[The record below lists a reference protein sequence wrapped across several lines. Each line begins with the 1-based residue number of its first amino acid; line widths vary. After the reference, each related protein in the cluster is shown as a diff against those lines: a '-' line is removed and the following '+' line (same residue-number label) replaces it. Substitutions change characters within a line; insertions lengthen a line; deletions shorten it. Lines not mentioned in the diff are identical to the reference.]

1 MKDTY
6 RSVNGLT
13 TLVPKNESL
22 SQPPCRICFDKI
34 DLTIMRADYLPT
46 QPVFDEICE
55 NLNGLLT
62 TPYKET
68 DYQWRGLYQKSK
80 WLESETE
87 RIQVFYD
94 RSRFKPEIKVLGKI
108 TFTVIDKKVG
118 YGNHVASAIQI
129 ENLFK
134 ENYIPHHLGSLEIAL
149 DCSTQQQDE
158 HIFKCCMLNYLRE
171 TDNFYFNGEKDPKT
185 GKPIPITGFDPDG
198 ANKYQKGRE
207 SSGYLKCYKRD
218 DRLRLELSLN
228 RSFLHGRKLDHVS
241 QLLLVGPTLLFEKVN
256 LVEFI
261 EKEIRD
267 YSPRRGKKP
276 RVSDIKNIFT
286 ESKSSA
292 EILFRL
298 SAIFQKPAGSIKSKF
313 GHKREFPPFF
323 IDL

>member
-1 MKDTY
+1 VQFHKLQQEGPT
-6 RSVNGLT
+6 
-13 TLVPKNESL
+13 
-22 SQPPCRICFDKI
+22 DKTNSPFI
-34 DLTIMRADYLPT
+34 VTFAGGSIMRADYLPN

-68 DYQWRGLYQKSK
+68 DYQWRGIYQKSK
-80 WLESETE
+80 WLESEAE

-118 YGNHVASAIQI
+118 YGDHVATAIQI
-129 ENLFK
+129 ENVLQ
-134 ENYIPHHLGSLEIAL
+134 ENYIPHHLGSVEIAV
-149 DCSTQQQDE
+149 DCSSPQQDE
-158 HIFKCCMLNYLRE
+158 DIFKYSMLNYLRE

-185 GKPIPITGFDPDG
+185 GKPIPIPGFDPDG

-228 RSFLHGRKLDHVS
+228 RPFLHGRKLD
-241 QLLLVGPTLLFEKVN
+241 LLFEKVN
-256 LVEFI
+256 FVEFI

-267 YSPRRGKKP
+267 YCPRRGKKP
-276 RVSDIKNIFT
+276 KVSDIRTFLLNPSLQLRSFLNCQQFY
-286 ESKSSA
+286 KSRQA
-292 EILFRL
+292 
-298 SAIFQKPAGSIKSKF
+298 P
-313 GHKREFPPFF
+313 
-323 IDL
+323 